1 MMEPTIVGA
10 LLVGLLASSHCLAMC
25 GGLSVALGLGAG
37 GGNKAHLFSYSLG
50 RVFIY
55 TAIGALAGVMGE
67 QVTASLPAVGIA
79 LRLLAA
85 LLLVAMGLYISG
97 WWMGLSKLE
106 AVGALFFKRLRP
118 LSRGLI
124 PVRGHPQALCLGMLW
139 GLLPC
144 GLVYSSVAWALATAD
159 WRQSAVLMAAF
170 GVGTVPAMLSVGLAG
185 QKLQRL
191 LKHRRFRL
199 LSGLLVITMG
209 FATALMPLRHLHE
222 PQHAHSG
229 VANHATAPATT
240 AVTTAVT
247 TATPHQHNVAAGGVQ

>member
-1 MMEPTIVGA
+1 MMEPTLVSA

-37 GGNKAHLFSYSLG
+37 GGNTAYLLSYSLG

-55 TAIGALAGVMGE
+55 TVIGALAGLMGE
-67 QVTASLPAVGIA
+67 QVTASLPAVGTA

-97 WWMGLSKLE
+97 WWMGLAKLE
-106 AVGALFFKRLRP
+106 AVGALLFKRLRP

-124 PVRGHPQALCLGMLW
+124 PVRGHSQALSLGMVW

-159 WRQSAVLMAAF
+159 WRQSAVLMASF

-185 QKLQRL
+185 QKLQRV

-199 LSGLLVITMG
+199 LSGLLVIAMG
-209 FATALMPLRHLHE
+209 IATALMPLRHLHE
-222 PQHAHSG
+222 PQHAHS
-229 VANHATAPATT
+229 VPARHATTPAASPATT
-240 AVTTAVT
+240 PTH
-247 TATPHQHNVAAGGVQ
+247 HQHKVPASGVQ